1 MKAAGVEYNTG
12 SFPFA
17 ANGRAKAMDQAD
29 GLVKV
34 IADAKTDR
42 VLGVHFVG
50 PLASEL
56 VGQAVIAMET
66 ECSSEDL
73 ARMTFA
79 HPTVSEAIHEAM
91 LAVDGRAL
99 HAVGKKRK

>member
-1 MKAAGVEYNTG
+1 
-12 SFPFA
+12 
-17 ANGRAKAMDQAD
+17 
-29 GLVKV
+29 V
-34 IADAKTDR
+34 IA
-42 VLGVHFVG
+42 
-50 PLASEL
+50 
-56 VGQAVIAMET
+56 IET